1 MSAAH
6 NCPANL
12 NTLSLHTPTCNTV
25 RHASQILLQ
34 AEVLDLKANPNR
46 LAQGVVIE
54 AAMRQGLGPV
64 ATTLIQ
70 RGTLRTGDIF
80 VSGASYGKVRLLMD
94 HTGKRV
100 KEALPSMPV
109 QIVGFDTVPGAGD
122 NFMVVD
128 KEETARAV
136 AEARKKILR
145 EAQVTVCPTVCFVT
159 VCFNYLHFC
168 MFCGYMTAVLVLHAH
183 KALSAFTATRSL
195 EFSLCA

>member
-1 MSAAH
+1 MLICGNEQALC
-6 NCPANL
+6 NCGSSYSHVL
-12 NTLSLHTPTCNTV
+12 TLTLSLYTQLLKTLYY
-25 RHASQILLQ
+25 ASQILLQ

-145 EAQVTVCPTVCFVT
+145 EAQVTVCNCLLCNCLLQLLTLF
-159 VCFNYLHFC
+159 
-168 MFCGYMTAVLVLHAH
+168 AH
-183 KALSAFTATRSL
+183 
-195 EFSLCA
+195 

>member
-1 MSAAH
+1 MSLLLPLIALLVLLTAS
-6 NCPANL
+6 NCDNYIYNKYTRTSP
-12 NTLSLHTPTCNTV
+12 
-25 RHASQILLQ
+25 QILLQ

-145 EAQVTVCPTVCFVT
+145 EAQVCCAHNWLSVTGSVCVT
-159 VCFNYLHFC
+159 V
-168 MFCGYMTAVLVLHAH
+168 TV
-183 KALSAFTATRSL
+183 
-195 EFSLCA
+195 

>member
-1 MSAAH
+1 
-6 NCPANL
+6 
-12 NTLSLHTPTCNTV
+12 
-25 RHASQILLQ
+25 
-34 AEVLDLKANPNR
+34 VLDLKATPNR

-145 EAQVTVCPTVCFVT
+145 EAQVNCLLCNCLLQLLTLLVRDWCLYCRLSQLAQLCYVQIHRLHTSHAWSRFV
-159 VCFNYLHFC
+159 VYAMYSSYSYLFC
-168 MFCGYMTAVLVLHAH
+168 SPQLPQL
-183 KALSAFTATRSL
+183 LTATITST
-195 EFSLCA
+195 ST